1 MLLIY
6 SNRAST
12 ANTKEERTANLRAA
26 MQDFSKFL
34 GSHLIFNSGFG
45 TELAGRFERAT
56 AIVLRLCTLYPIS
69 FKKI

>member
-1 MLLIY
+1 
-6 SNRAST
+6 
-12 ANTKEERTANLRAA
+12 

-69 FKKI
+69 FKKNLKGI